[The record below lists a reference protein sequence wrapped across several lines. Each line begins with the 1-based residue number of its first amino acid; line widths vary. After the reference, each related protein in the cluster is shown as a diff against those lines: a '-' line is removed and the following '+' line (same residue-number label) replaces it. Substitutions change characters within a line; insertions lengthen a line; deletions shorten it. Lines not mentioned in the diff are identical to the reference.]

1 MCPGTRR
8 KEAAHFAGRRVLRL
22 EVKEL
27 EEVECTE
34 NRSQMTDTT
43 RQKDFKLKKKKMLKE
58 GSEEMAQW
66 VRTLTEQ
73 A

>member
-8 KEAAHFAGRRVLRL
+8 KEAAHFAGRHVLRL

-43 RQKDFKLKKKKMLKE
+43 RQKDFKLKKKC
-58 GSEEMAQW
+58 
-66 VRTLTEQ
+66 
-73 A
+73 